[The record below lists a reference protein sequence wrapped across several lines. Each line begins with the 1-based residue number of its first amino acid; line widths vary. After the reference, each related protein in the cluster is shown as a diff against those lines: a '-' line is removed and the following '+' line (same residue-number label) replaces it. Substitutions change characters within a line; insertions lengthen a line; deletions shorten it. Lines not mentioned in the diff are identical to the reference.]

1 MFLAPLMNEKTKER
15 RKNVIILGAG
25 ITGLKTAAELA
36 KAGYA
41 VTVLE
46 KNAAIGGMAYSFRY
60 KDCTLDYGPHKFY
73 SQIKGIMPEYEE
85 LLKEDCLVRE
95 KKNSLY
101 LLGKYFH
108 FPPSPVQLLLGIDPR
123 ILLRCGISYNA
134 ALLKSIVQK
143 KENKSYEDYFINGF
157 GHAGYELLFKDFCGK
172 VWGNPKEIS
181 EELAR
186 RRIPIPNVTEFIRNA
201 LTGAKE
207 RPDVSAKYFYYPK
220 QGFGQLADI
229 LFDQIKKHNG
239 TVLLETTPVRIE
251 ARKNKKIRVE
261 YITKKDTKEKQEK
274 YDDVNI
280 LISTLHLKDFVD
292 LFEKQVP
299 EDIYKSAENLHYR
312 GLRLCYIM
320 LNKERAL
327 KENWYFY
334 PEKGICF
341 NRVSEQKSFSP
352 HTIPNEKTVITAEVT
367 CDVESAFYKAEDKDI
382 QGKIIEDLEKV
393 GVLKKEEVLDFFTR
407 KMRRVYPL
415 YRIGFREDLKRIL
428 SWIHCSE
435 NIYTIGRQGLFNY
448 NNTDHCMDMA
458 NQLAKHIIK
467 NGSQE
472 EWETVVKIFD
482 EYKIVD

>member
-1 MFLAPLMNEKTKER
+1 MQDGTKE
-15 RKNVIILGAG
+15 KMQKKAIILGAG

-73 SQIKGIMPEYEE
+73 SQIKGIMPEYKG
-85 LLKEDCLVRE
+85 LLGQDCLVRE
-95 KKNSLY
+95 KTNSLY

-108 FPPSPVQLLLGIDPR
+108 FPPSPIQLLLGIDPR
-123 ILLRCGISYNA
+123 ILIRCSISYNA
-134 ALLKSIVQK
+134 ALLKSIFQK

-157 GHAGYELLFKDFCGK
+157 GNAGYELLFKDFCWK

-186 RRIPIPNVTEFIRNA
+186 RRIPIPNISEFIRNA
-201 LTGAKE
+201 LTGARE

-229 LFDQIKKHNG
+229 LFDQIRKYDG
-239 TVLLETTPVRIE
+239 SVFLETCPVKIE
-251 ARKNKKIRVE
+251 IKKNKKLAVW
-261 YITKKDTKEKQEK
+261 YANKKGEQKTQE
-274 YDDVNI
+274 DVDI
-280 LISTLHLKDFVD
+280 LISTIHLKDFLT
-292 LFEKQVP
+292 LFEQHVP
-299 EDIYKSAENLHYR
+299 EEIHKSAENLKYR
-312 GLRLCYIM
+312 GLRLCYVV

-327 KENWYFY
+327 KQNWYFY
-334 PEKGICF
+334 PEKNLCF

-352 HTIPNEKTVITAEVT
+352 HTVSKEKTIITAEVT
-367 CDVESAFYKAEDKDI
+367 CDVENAFYKAEDQDI
-382 QGKIIEDLEKV
+382 QEKVIEDLEKV
-393 GVLKKEEVLDFFTR
+393 GVLKKEEVLDFFTK

-428 SWIHCSE
+428 SWIHCFE

-482 EYKIVD
+482 SYKIVD